1 MPLSSET
8 KQRPPSDVLL
18 ALEIGRRLRT
28 ERISRGMSQ
37 ADLGRPLTR
46 AYVSQVESGRTLP
59 SIPALFHLAERLGID
74 PCLLLPSRPADQ
86 RQYTHAHDESHTLNR
101 ASSG

>member
-1 MPLSSET
+1 MALSSEP
-8 KQRPPSDVLL
+8 KQRPQSDLLL
-18 ALEIGRRLRT
+18 ALEIGRRIRL

-37 ADLGRPLTR
+37 ADLGRPFTR

-59 SIPALFHLAERLGID
+59 SLPALFHLADRLGVD
-74 PCLLLPSRPADQ
+74 PCSLLPSRPSDQ
-86 RQYTHAHDESHTLNR
+86 RRYTHAHDHPHALNR

>member
-1 MPLSSET
+1 MALSSEP
-8 KQRPPSDVLL
+8 KQRPPSDLLL
-18 ALEIGRRLRT
+18 ALEIGRRIRT

-37 ADLGRPLTR
+37 AALGRPLTR
-46 AYVSQVESGRTLP
+46 AYVSQVESGHTLP

-74 PCLLLPSRPADQ
+74 PCLLLPSRPTNQ
-86 RQYTHAHDESHTLNR
+86 RRYTHAHDGSHALNR